1 MKKAI
6 KILWGIFAIGILVF
20 ILFVIFADSDATRW
34 RVFSIIMPIAGL
46 AFWGAV
52 ILSVIDFIR
61 SKSST
66 NKNSEAI
73 KH

>member
-52 ILSVIDFIR
+52 ILSVIDLVR
-61 SKSST
+61 SK
-66 NKNSEAI
+66 K
-73 KH
+73 

>member
-1 MKKAI
+1 MKKVI
-6 KILWGIFAIGILVF
+6 KILWSIFGAGMLIF

-52 ILSVIDFIR
+52 ILSVIDFVR
-61 SKSST
+61 SK
-66 NKNSEAI
+66 K
-73 KH
+73 